1 MSQNVSKWLIQS
13 GKIYLQA
20 KIWIILPLHFLEN
33 LRKYISAIYWQKY
46 KLHFQPFI
54 KNFACCKEAFKEM
67 HRLKDYVLD
76 CKGQGRDTPFCLGSR

>member
-33 LRKYISAIYWQKY
+33 LRKYISAIYCQNY

-54 KNFACCKEAFKEM
+54 EVAYLEIELFNALIQQILAK
-67 HRLKDYVLD
+67 Y
-76 CKGQGRDTPFCLGSR
+76 